1 MSRNTPEAESDDIDR
16 KRLVRLMI
24 LLGIVLIVVVEGV
37 TFAGLVGDYFLDG
50 NGSGD
55 SGTATDTA
63 TPAAHRVGVGDELLA
78 ATPQR
83 ETVTAASV
91 VARDGGWE
99 FRLTLAVNNTADS
112 DYQLR
117 FESVETTGGQQVE
130 GSGSVVVP
138 AGESRT
144 VTGQWLLPEGERPSE
159 MTVVGAQLANDT
171 TVTETVA
178 VERVPVEYQ

>member
-1 MSRNTPEAESDDIDR
+1 MSRNTREADDDIDR

-24 LLGIVLIVVVEGV
+24 LLGIVLIVVIEGV
-37 TFAGLVGDYFLDG
+37 TFAGLLGDYVLG
-50 NGSGD
+50 GGD
-55 SGTATDTA
+55 DSDPGAATDTA
-63 TPAAHRVGVGDELLA
+63 TPAADRVGVGDELLA

-117 FESVETTGGQQVE
+117 FESVETTDGREVD
-130 GSGSVVVP
+130 GSGSIVVP
-138 AGESRT
+138 AGESDT
-144 VTGQWLLPEGERPSE
+144 VTGQWTLPEGERPSAV
-159 MTVVGAQLANDT
+159 TVVGVQLENETA
-171 TVTETVA
+171 VTETVA
-178 VERVPVEYQ
+178 VERVPVEYR